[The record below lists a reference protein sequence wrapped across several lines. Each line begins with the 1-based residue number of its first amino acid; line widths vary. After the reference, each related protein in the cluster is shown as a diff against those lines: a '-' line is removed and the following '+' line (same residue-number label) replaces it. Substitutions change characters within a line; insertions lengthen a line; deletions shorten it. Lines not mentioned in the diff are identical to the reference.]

1 MAHIEK
7 LFNYRPNGNEVT
19 LNDGLTKVNLMVLR
33 HGPRGI
39 VAMVRERG
47 PIVLWDKDN
56 ADAHHNDTEQQF
68 IDKLKEVLG

>member
-33 HGPRGI
+33 QGPRGI

-47 PIVLWDKDN
+47 PVVLWDKDD
-56 ADAHHNDTEQQF
+56 ADAHHDDTEQQF

>member
-19 LNDGLTKVNLMVLR
+19 LNDGLTKVKLMVLR
-33 HGPRGI
+33 QGPRGI
-39 VAMVRERG
+39 VAMIRERG
-47 PIVLWDKDN
+47 PVVLWDKDD
-56 ADAHHNDTEQQF
+56 ADAHHDDTEQQF

>member
-1 MAHIEK
+1 MARIEK

-19 LNDGLTKVNLMVLR
+19 LNDGITKVKIMVLR

-47 PIVLWDKDN
+47 PIVLWDNDN
-56 ADAHHNDTEQQF
+56 ADVHHNDTEQQF
-68 IDKLKEVLG
+68 IDRLKEALG

>member
-19 LNDGLTKVNLMVLR
+19 LNDGVTKVNLMVLR
-33 HGPRGI
+33 QGPRGI

-47 PIVLWDKDN
+47 PVVLWDKDD
-56 ADAHHNDTEQQF
+56 ADAHHDDTEQQF